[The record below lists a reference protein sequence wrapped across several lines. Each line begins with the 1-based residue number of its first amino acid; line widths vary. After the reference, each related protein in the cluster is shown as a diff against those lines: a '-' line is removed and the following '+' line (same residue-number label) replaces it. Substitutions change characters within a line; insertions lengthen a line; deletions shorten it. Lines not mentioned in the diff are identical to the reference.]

1 MLIVFPPRC
10 LPARLWEEGQR
21 NVWGEMENYMCLFQN
36 PLCSFLLWHNL
47 PHSSCHHS
55 FFVFVLF
62 FFSCLLNIVVQT
74 LLCHLVSCSTSESLM
89 SPVKQAPQKSPSDT
103 EGLVNSV
110 PARSH
115 QVNCFLLLPEAG
127 SFQSVWEMVWKRQRQ
142 GGTHELGAVWKVMR
156 AGGKSV
162 CSEQGMGSKLGL
174 VNSSVRRLSA
184 IERIAC

>member
-1 MLIVFPPRC
+1 MGISKEQGFWRSCCPMLIVVPVCC
-10 LPARLWEEGQR
+10 LPVRLWEEGQK

-36 PLCSFLLWHNL
+36 TLCSFLLWHNL

-62 FFSCLLNIVVQT
+62 FFFSFVCLLNIVVQT

-89 SPVKQAPQKSPSDT
+89 APVKQAPQKSPSDT

-115 QVNCFLLLPEAG
+115 QVNSFLRLPKAG
-127 SFQSVWEMVWKRQRQ
+127 SSQSVGEMAWKR
-142 GGTHELGAVWKVMR
+142 
-156 AGGKSV
+156 
-162 CSEQGMGSKLGL
+162 
-174 VNSSVRRLSA
+174 
-184 IERIAC
+184 